1 MTDPYARLAA
11 AAADWDELRL
21 RLDPGSLHRL
31 ALLLTAA
38 RTATGEGARRAALLA
53 ARLLGDRLP
62 DRFPGESRLT
72 AAPGA
77 HTAGHLG
84 YTADDLAVLVLDGH
98 RMVGPVL
105 GEVRDRLL
113 AAPALGDAEVLERG
127 PDPYAPDLIRLRAPG
142 GLIRLPA
149 FQFTPDGRVRPT
161 VAAVNALLGAD
172 DDPWGAADWW
182 LSPNAWLGP
191 APVTL
196 LGTPDEQRLV
206 AAAEFLAEGE

>member
-11 AAADWDELRL
+11 AAADWDALRP
-21 RLDPGSLHRL
+21 RLDPGSLRRL
-31 ALLLTAA
+31 ALLLAEA
-38 RTATGEGARRAALLA
+38 RTATGEEARRAALRA
-53 ARLLGDRLP
+53 ARLLEELLP

-72 AAPGA
+72 AAPEA
-77 HTAGHLG
+77 PAGHLG
-84 YTADDLAVLVLDGH
+84 HTADDLAVLLLDGH

-105 GEVRDRLL
+105 GEVRARLL
-113 AAPALGDAEVLERG
+113 AAPALGDADVLERG

-149 FQFTPDGRVRPT
+149 FQFTADGRVRPT
-161 VAAVNALLGAD
+161 VARVNALLGAD
-172 DDPWGAADWW
+172 DDPWGTADWW

-196 LGTPDEQRLV
+196 LDTPDEQRLV
-206 AAAEFLAEGE
+206 DAAEFLAEGE